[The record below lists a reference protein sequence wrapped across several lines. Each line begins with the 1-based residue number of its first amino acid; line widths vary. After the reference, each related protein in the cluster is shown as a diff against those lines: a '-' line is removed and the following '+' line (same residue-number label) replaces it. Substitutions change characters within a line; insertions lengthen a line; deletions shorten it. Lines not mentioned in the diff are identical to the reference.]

1 MRGGAARGGA
11 FAVAVA
17 VLLAVAALLAG
28 CTASPA
34 SPPAPPATAASGAP
48 AVVAA
53 PSCASGAVR
62 SCALPFPSDELTVA
76 DPTTATGRRVQIP
89 SDLVPTWIQD
99 SLGPGAKVADAEQ
112 GADGFSAVGPV
123 IFELDRPVDPGSLP
137 ADGGDVV
144 RVFDLAGGAPVAVR
158 AELSVDA
165 IRQGAPNTVLMVWPK
180 VRWEP
185 GHSYVARLTAGLT
198 SPLGEPARP
207 SGLDGIGTYITS
219 VRQTLARVEGDRWS
233 SVLGATRFTVRS
245 EATATARFDA
255 MVSAARQADHPV
267 RNLAAVPPLLAPGA
281 AAIIQGEVSLS
292 DFRDAQGLAR
302 PEHGPTPTWE
312 QFMMVLPASPAGPDG
327 APVAIYGHGL
337 TAAKET
343 LLFVASINA
352 RRGIATIGIDVPNH
366 GSRQGDEGGFLL
378 DIANP
383 GDLGRL
389 VSMPLQGEV
398 DTVSLVEALTDHMG
412 VLDLAGT
419 GEQGWTAPDG
429 RPDLDTTRLL
439 YEGTSMGG
447 VLGAASI
454 TVLPELQG
462 AFLQVPGSGIS
473 DVLYHSQLWPLFAG
487 LVPWGTSAGDAAAL
501 EGVATLLLDPAEN
514 SNLLHRIRDA
524 GFPLFVQYGV
534 GDAVVPNW
542 TTERLMALAGLP
554 FVGPEIWPL
563 GMSFP
568 HTGSDAIPADGR
580 GAAQVYNV
588 HSAPE
593 TMGFLA
599 HLSFIEPQA
608 ERLLDDWLVNR
619 LHAMGLGPA

>member
-1 MRGGAARGGA
+1 
-11 FAVAVA
+11 
-17 VLLAVAALLAG
+17 VAAAAILVG
-28 CTASPA
+28 CTA
-34 SPPAPPATAASGAP
+34 PPAPAPPDPVVPGPGGPP

-53 PSCASGAVR
+53 PSCVTGAVR
-62 SCALPFPSDELTVA
+62 SCALPYPSDELTVE
-76 DPTTATGRRVQIP
+76 DPSTTTGRRVQIP
-89 SDLVPTWIQD
+89 PHLVPAWVQD
-99 SLGPGAKVADAEQ
+99 ALGPGAKIADAQ
-112 GADGFSAVGPV
+112 HGADGFSVVGPV

-144 RVFDLAGGAPVAVR
+144 RVFDAATGERVPVR
-158 AELSVDA
+158 AELSIDA
-165 IRQGAPNTVLMVWPK
+165 IRQGAPNTIVMVWPK

-185 GHSYVARLTAGLT
+185 GHSYVARLSAGLT
-198 SPLGEPARP
+198 SAFGDPLRPA
-207 SGLDGIGTYITS
+207 SLDGLGTYITT

-255 MVSAARQADHPV
+255 MVAAARQADHPV
-267 RNLAAVPPLLAPGA
+267 RNLDVVPPLVAPGG
-281 AAIIQGEVSLS
+281 AAIVRGEVALS
-292 DFRDAQGLAR
+292 DFRDGDGLAR
-302 PEHGPTPTWE
+302 PEHGPVPTWE
-312 QFMMVLPASPAGPDG
+312 QFMMVLPATPAGPDG

-343 LLFVASINA
+343 LLVVASINA

-383 GDLGRL
+383 TGLGRL

-398 DTVSLVEALTDHMG
+398 DTVSLVEAITDHLAG
-412 VLDLAGT
+412 VDVAGT
-419 GEQGWTAPDG
+419 GENGWTGPDG

-439 YEGTSMGG
+439 YQGTSMGG

-454 TVLPELQG
+454 TALPELQG
-462 AFLQVPGSGIS
+462 AFLQVPGSGIA

-487 LVPWGTSAGDAAAL
+487 VVPWGTSAGDAAAL
-501 EGVATLLLDPAEN
+501 EGVATLLLDPSEN
-514 SNLLHRIRDA
+514 ANLLGRLRERN
-524 GFPLFVQYGV
+524 FPLFVQYGV

-563 GMSFP
+563 GQEFP
-568 HTGSDAIPADGR
+568 RTGSAAIPADGR

-619 LHAMGLGPA
+619 LTAMRLAPA